1 MKEVLYP
8 GAPVNI
14 NAEKLQPSATF
25 RMQALKVIGAILLFL
40 LTYLIL
46 LAASVALAALCC
58 YAGYWLITEIPRILT
73 VILGFGLIVFGA
85 SVIYFMIKFIFAVS
99 KDENDARVEIT
110 EQEQPRLFAFIR
122 QLTADTNTQFP
133 KKIYL
138 SPDVNACVFYHSSF
152 WSMFLPIRK
161 NLEIGLGLVN
171 SINVSEFKA
180 VMAHEFGHFSQRSM
194 KLGSF
199 TYSANRIIHNMLY
212 DNTSYVSFI
221 QGWAN
226 IHEYLALFGILT
238 FKMAAGI
245 QWVLRGMY
253 KFINISY
260 MALSREMEF
269 HADTVAASVAGGN
282 NLITALSRIEVA
294 SGCFSSS
301 INSANERLKEKKIAR
316 NIFLN
321 QLTIFRSLADKHG
334 LPLAQGLPHV
344 TYQFVSSFSSS
355 RVNFKNQWASHP
367 SLEER
372 KQHLEQVAMDAVP
385 DETNA
390 WAIFDNIVQ
399 IQESL
404 TTKLYRSV
412 KLESNAIHYDGEE
425 FDTWYHTRNEVYNL
439 PPVYKGFYDSR
450 YPAVLEWDM
459 ETVKDT
465 PLSVTNLESLFS
477 EEHVGIFNAIANY
490 KSDINTVTAI
500 KEKNIDVRSFDF
512 DGKKYK
518 RKDCDQVI
526 ALLEAD
532 VEAAN
537 EKLKL
542 LDKQAFAFFYNKGN
556 NPALVMEKYRS
567 FRAVHER
574 TETYVELLKRIN
586 LILKPFYHDALSL
599 EEIISAVNVLK
610 HKEEP
615 ELKRQLKSLL
625 HDGIIS
631 KDTADDL
638 QKRSEDF
645 LYTQYLYFKD
655 NAFVDEE
662 LNLMADVRFAVLDH
676 LQDVLFK
683 HYKEMLTEQL
693 AQYEGLPPGS

>member
-8 GAPVNI
+8 PAPVNI
-14 NAEKLQPSATF
+14 YAEKLRPSAAF
-25 RMQALKVIGAILLFL
+25 RKQALKVIGAILLFL

-46 LAASVALAALCC
+46 LAASVALAGLCC
-58 YAGYWLITEIPRILT
+58 FAGYWLITEVPRILT
-73 VILGFGLIVFGA
+73 IILGFGLIVLGA
-85 SVIYFMIKFIFAVS
+85 SVIFFMIKFLFAVS

-110 EQEQPRLFAFIR
+110 EEEQPRLFAFIR

-133 KKIYL
+133 KKIFL
-138 SPDVNACVFYHSSF
+138 SPDVNACVFYNSSV

-199 TYSANRIIHNMLY
+199 TYSANRIIHNILY

-226 IHEYLALFGILT
+226 IHEYLAIFAMLT
-238 FKMAAGI
+238 FKIATAI

-253 KFINISY
+253 KVINISY

-282 NLITALSRIEVA
+282 NLVTALSRIEVA

-301 INSANERLKEKKIAR
+301 ITSANERLKEKKIAR

-334 LPLAQGLPHV
+334 LPLKQGLPHV
-344 TYQFVSSFSSS
+344 TYQFVSTFSSS
-355 RVNFKNQWASHP
+355 RVNFKDQWASHP

-372 KQHLEQVAMDAVP
+372 KQHLELVAMDAVP

-390 WAIFDNIVQ
+390 WAIFDDIVQ

-404 TTKLYRSV
+404 TAKLYRSV
-412 KLESNAIHYDGEE
+412 KPESGTVHYDGEE
-425 FDTWYHTRNEVYNL
+425 FDTWYHSRNETYNL
-439 PPVYKGFYDSR
+439 PAVYKGFYDRR
-450 YPAVLEWDM
+450 YPAILEWDM

-465 PLSVTNLESLFS
+465 PLSATDLESQFS
-477 EEHVGIFNAIANY
+477 EENAGLFNTITSC
-490 KSDINTVTAI
+490 KSDIDIVKAI
-500 KEKNIDVRSFDF
+500 KEKNIDIRSFDF

-526 ALLEAD
+526 AILEAD

-542 LDKQAFAFFYNKGN
+542 LDKQAFAFFYKSGN
-556 NPALVMEKYRS
+556 NRQLIMEKYRS
-567 FRAVHER
+567 FRSMHER
-574 TETYVELLKRIN
+574 MEAYMELLKRIN
-586 LILKPFYHDALSL
+586 LILQPFYHDALSL
-599 EEIISAVNVLK
+599 EEIVSAVNVLK

-615 ELKRQLKSLL
+615 ELKKQLKSLL
-625 HDGIIS
+625 GDGVIS

-638 QKRSEDF
+638 LKRSADF
-645 LYTQYLYFKD
+645 LNTHYLYFKD

-662 LNLMADVRFAVLDH
+662 LNLMSDLRFAVLDH
-676 LQDVLFK
+676 LQDVRFR
-683 HYKEMLTEQL
+683 HYKEMLVEQL
-693 AQYEGLPPGS
+693 AQYDRSL